1 MTVLPYLS
9 MLLSF
14 LSIIYH
20 ICTSQAI
27 PSLYKAMISSGF
39 QTVTPHSEP
48 GTWNSTLT
56 MKVVTNDGKVVSH
69 NLGLNLSTE
78 LVMDTYHHF
87 VAFNNLTLKTEF
99 RKINVLANILDLT
112 EIYDIATEG
121 LSHQDVLDYISQM
134 ARFTH
139 YQPQLTLRH
148 YDPSIGYKH
157 FVWVSLTPNGV
168 NVLDELTF
176 NTGRPLVIT
185 TRELENQKMY
195 RDVECVIESA
205 ITANG
210 YVRALPNGRLGL
222 SPLNITKG
230 AAFLVRQYLGFTSN
244 VQREYKEFE
253 DGTSVHVQIFLPER
267 WPNGSARSPNLG
279 KAAYVSRGYKE
290 NVFVSTKGSQINNF
304 ALSEKDPRFF
314 YTMKLQGTDFSVF
327 LSTSKLDHYLAVRMP
342 DRELYL
348 QNVPHLQDF
357 ERGYDNAKFKVFQI
371 GKHLNFY
378 AKGGD

>member
-1 MTVLPYLS
+1 M
-9 MLLSF
+9 
-14 LSIIYH
+14 
-20 ICTSQAI
+20 
-27 PSLYKAMISSGF
+27 YKAMISNGF
-39 QTVTPHSEP
+39 QIVTPQSVPE
-48 GTWNSTLT
+48 TWNSTMV
-56 MKVVTNDGKVVSH
+56 MKVVTYDGKVVNH
-69 NLGLNLSTE
+69 NLGLNLFTK

-87 VAFNNLTLKTEF
+87 VTFNNLTVKTEF

-139 YQPQLTLRH
+139 YRPQLTLHH
-148 YDPSIGYKH
+148 YDPSKGYRH
-157 FVWVSLTPNGV
+157 FVWVSLTPNEI

-176 NTGRPLVIT
+176 NTGKHLMIT

-195 RDVECVIESA
+195 RDVQCVIESA

-210 YVRALPNGRLGL
+210 YVRALPNGRLVL
-222 SPLNITKG
+222 SPLNTTKG

-244 VQREYKEFE
+244 VHREYKEFE

-267 WPNGSARSPNLG
+267 WPNGSANSPNLG
-279 KAAYVSRGYKE
+279 KTAYVSRGYKE
-290 NVFVSTKGSQINNF
+290 NVFLSTKGSQINNF
-304 ALSEKDPRFF
+304 VLNEKDPRFF
-314 YTMKLQGTDFSVF
+314 YAMKLQGTDFSVF
-327 LSTSKLDHYLAVRMP
+327 LSTSKLDHYLAVRMS

-348 QNVPHLQDF
+348 QKVPHLQDF

-371 GKHLNFY
+371 GKHF
-378 AKGGD
+378 